1 MSQQP
6 VTHSTFAIERRY
18 PASPERVFAAF
29 SEKSAKRR
37 WYADGKSMALEKFD
51 MDFRVGGHD
60 EAHFRFGDKSPFP
73 GVPLVYHTAYQDIV
87 PNQRL
92 VYAYTLTLGD
102 KIVSGSLVTFEFLPA
117 EGGTDV
123 LFTEQGAYFEGADG
137 PKIREQ
143 GWRDLLEK
151 LAISLAGK

>member
-29 SEKSAKRR
+29 SEPSAKHR
-37 WYADGKSMALEKFD
+37 WYCDSRSMSVEKFD
-51 MDFRVGGHD
+51 MDFRVGGRD
-60 EAHFRFGDKSPFP
+60 EACFRMSDKSPFP
-73 GVPLVYHTAYQDIV
+73 GMPLAYHTTYQDIV

-92 VYAYTLTLGD
+92 VYAYTLTFGG
-102 KIVSGSLVTFEFLPA
+102 KIVSASLVTFEFVAA

-123 LFTEQGAYFEGADG
+123 HFTEQGAYFEGADG
-137 PKIREQ
+137 PKMREQ
-143 GWRDLLEK
+143 GWRELLEK
-151 LAISLAGK
+151 LASSLA